1 MAGGEQKWHSVEGV
15 CSLEEAVGSMWS
27 EDQRKRALR
36 LSMGGTMQWS
46 MTVWPEDERMKGRV
60 RRVRRVG
67 GWQGLM
73 PRTAAMLWVEGR
85 MCTRAGRWQA
95 EPSLETGKPGHVPWD
110 NQERRQSAKLCG
122 SGQVLKGRPQTGSHK
137 EGRLTR
143 WVLSRIFTRQQLSEG
158 RGCQVYRSCLSF
170 SVFSDALTSWCLL
183 ILERLLSQD

>member
-1 MAGGEQKWHSVEGV
+1 
-15 CSLEEAVGSMWS
+15 
-27 EDQRKRALR
+27 
-36 LSMGGTMQWS
+36 MQWS
-46 MTVWPEDERMKGRV
+46 MTAWPEDESTKGRV

-137 EGRLTR
+137 EGRLNKVGFEQNIYKR
-143 WVLSRIFTRQQLSEG
+143 AAFGGKGVPGVSIMSFIFRIF
-158 RGCQVYRSCLSF
+158 
-170 SVFSDALTSWCLL
+170 
-183 ILERLLSQD
+183 